1 MTRLTLSEIAERLN
15 LNMETFNRWIKQG
28 RIPVRKSGN
37 FGIFNESE
45 LNKWAAKQRISY
57 KTTKKKEKKKENIF
71 SSILFSAVKK
81 GGLFENL
88 MGDTK
93 EEIIRSA
100 VNLMPDFSNEFKEK
114 LYIQIMER
122 EKLTSTGIGKGV
134 AIPHPRTPLNGEIAQ
149 SMIVTYF
156 LENAMDF
163 DSIDG
168 KPVFVLFFILAPSI
182 EIHLNLLSRLSFC
195 LRDNSF
201 IDFLEQRPD
210 FDTFLS
216 RIQAMERNINEKGF

>member
-1 MTRLTLSEIAERLN
+1 MTRLALSEIAERLN